1 MSIDLGT
8 GGMGEVYRARDSR
21 LERFVAIKILSPR
34 LAATP
39 DLASSFSAT
48 RRSNDVSSARCTSP
62 IPPLPSSERMRYRS
76 TYGGAMQLGDPNRR
90 RILSQK
96 RVSCCATPTA

>member
-1 MSIDLGT
+1 
-8 GGMGEVYRARDSR
+8 
-21 LERFVAIKILSPR
+21 
-34 LAATP
+34 
-39 DLASSFSAT
+39 
-48 RRSNDVSSARCTSP
+48 VSSARCTSP